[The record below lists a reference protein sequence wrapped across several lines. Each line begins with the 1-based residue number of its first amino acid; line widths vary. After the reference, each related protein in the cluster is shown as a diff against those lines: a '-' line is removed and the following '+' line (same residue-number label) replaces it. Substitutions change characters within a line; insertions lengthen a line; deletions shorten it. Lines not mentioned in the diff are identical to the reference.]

1 MDMDMIFNK
10 VREVVAEQFRI
21 NEEDITL
28 ETSFTENLNA
38 DSLDIVEMTMSL
50 EASSDLGELEDEALE
65 NLRTV
70 GDVVNLIAS
79 KQ

>member
-1 MDMDMIFNK
+1 MDMEIFEQVK
-10 VREVVAEQFRI
+10 KVVAEQFRI
-21 NEEDITL
+21 NEDEITAD
-28 ETSFTENLNA
+28 TNFTENLNA

-50 EASSDLGELEDEALE
+50 EAVYDLGELEDEALE

>member
-1 MDMDMIFNK
+1 MDTEIFEK
-10 VREVVAEQFRI
+10 IRVIVAEQFGVDPEKI
-21 NEEDITL
+21 TPATNFED
-28 ETSFTENLNA
+28 NLSA
-38 DSLDIVEMTMSL
+38 DSLDLVDLTMSL
-50 EASSDLGELEDEALE
+50 EAEFDLGDLEDEALE

>member
-1 MDMDMIFNK
+1 MEIFEK
-10 VREVVAEQFRI
+10 VREIIADQFGVDT
-21 NEEDITL
+21 EEITAS
-28 ETSFTENLNA
+28 TSFEENLSA
-38 DSLDIVEMTMSL
+38 DSLDIVELTMSL
-50 EASSDLGELEDEALE
+50 EDEFGLGELEDEALE

>member
-1 MDMDMIFNK
+1 MDMEIFEQVK
-10 VREVVAEQFRI
+10 KVVAEQFRI
-21 NEEDITL
+21 SEDEITAD
-28 ETSFTENLNA
+28 TNFTENLNA

-50 EASSDLGELEDEALE
+50 EAVYDLGELEDEALE

>member
-1 MDMDMIFNK
+1 MDMEIFEQVK
-10 VREVVAEQFRI
+10 KVVAEQFRI
-21 NEEDITL
+21 SEDEITA
-28 ETSFTENLNA
+28 ETNFTENLNA

-50 EASSDLGELEDEALE
+50 EAVYDLGELEDEALE

>member
-1 MDMDMIFNK
+1 MDMEIFEK
-10 VREVVAEQFRI
+10 IRGIVAEQFGVDPD
-21 NEEDITL
+21 EITPI
-28 ETSFTENLNA
+28 TSFEDNLSA
-38 DSLDIVEMTMSL
+38 DSLDVVELTMSL
-50 EASSDLGELEDEALE
+50 EEEFDLGELEDEALE